1 MEERIQ
7 DQLAVIDRLAKQ
19 KPQYQPALAS
29 YRQLLEVMRDVSE
42 SVIDSAPADLPDS
55 GGKPGRPLFQRQ
67 SLPIDLK
74 TAAGILAGFM
84 KRLSRTDREDRQ
96 GLMNA
101 LEKLQ
106 TEPEWGAGLFQ
117 CILNEDEATLADFA
131 QQVALDPRGLAFLA
145 RTALTPAMESL
156 RSAFADRI
164 DTENWN
170 FGCCPL
176 CGSRPDMAC
185 FNDSGKRHL
194 HCELCGTQW
203 TYQRIGCPFCGNE
216 NHEQLGY
223 LEAEEESGL
232 RVYFCKNCLKYIKTV
247 DKRVFEE
254 TPPLVLENIVTLH
267 LDLLALEAN
276 YG

>member
-29 YRQLLEVMRDVSE
+29 YRQLLEVMREASE
-42 SVIDSAPADLPDS
+42 SGVGCASADLPETGGRS
-55 GGKPGRPLFQRQ
+55 GLPLFQKQ
-67 SLPIDLK
+67 SLPIDLA
-74 TAAGILAGFM
+74 TASAILAGFM
-84 KRLSRTDREDRQ
+84 ERLGRTDREDRQ
-96 GLMNA
+96 GLINA
-101 LEKLQ
+101 LENLK
-106 TEPEWGAGLFQ
+106 TDPEWGAGLFR
-117 CILNEDEATLADFA
+117 CVLDEDQQALAGFA
-131 QQVALDPRGLAFLA
+131 QQVALDPRGLEFLA

-170 FGCCPL
+170 WGYCPL
-176 CGSRPDMAC
+176 CGSSPDMAW

-203 TYQRIGCPFCGNE
+203 AYQRIGCPFCGNE

-223 LEAEEESGL
+223 LEPEEETGL

-247 DKRVFEE
+247 DKRIFEE
-254 TPPLVLENIVTLH
+254 TPPMVLENIVTLH
-267 LDLLALEAN
+267 LDLLAIENN